1 MKHRSRVR
9 LFLAINFTPL
19 VRREVAAAT
28 ATLRSC
34 APKASWVDESLLH
47 LTLKFIGEQ
56 PEDRLDDIQAAVARV
71 AGRHREL
78 VMAIGGIGAFPNFRR
93 VRIVWLG
100 IAPEPRLELLHH
112 DIEVEFE
119 ILGIEVEGRP
129 FRPHLTLAR
138 VKQPLTDDEAK
149 TLSRTARQTDYRT
162 DFIVRSIDLM
172 QSDTTATG
180 PAYTTLVSAALR
192 SG

>member
-1 MKHRSRVR
+1 VR
-9 LFLAINFTPL
+9 LFLAINLSPE

-28 ATLRSC
+28 APLREC
-34 APKASWVDESLLH
+34 VPELAWVREPLLH
-47 LTLKFIGEQ
+47 LTLKFLGEQ
-56 PEDRLDDIQAAVARV
+56 PAERVDDIQGALAAV

-78 VMAIGGIGAFPNFRR
+78 LMTLGGIGAFPNFRR
-93 VRIVWLG
+93 ARIVWIG
-100 IAPEPRLELLHH
+100 VADDPRLELLHH
-112 DIEVEFE
+112 DVEVACET
-119 ILGIEVEGRP
+119 LGFEVEGRP

-138 VKQPLTDDEAK
+138 VKQPLVEERARI
-149 TLSRTARQTDYRT
+149 LSRQAKRTDYRT

-172 QSDTTATG
+172 RSDLSAEG